1 MAILKNLPKN
11 KQDFLWRLKCL
22 PHGIIQ
28 IIDGVLNLLTFN
40 MLYFR
45 YSSKYIIWV
54 AKADLKKE
62 LDKQA

>member
-45 YSSKYIIWV
+45 YSSKYIIW
-54 AKADLKKE
+54 
-62 LDKQA
+62 